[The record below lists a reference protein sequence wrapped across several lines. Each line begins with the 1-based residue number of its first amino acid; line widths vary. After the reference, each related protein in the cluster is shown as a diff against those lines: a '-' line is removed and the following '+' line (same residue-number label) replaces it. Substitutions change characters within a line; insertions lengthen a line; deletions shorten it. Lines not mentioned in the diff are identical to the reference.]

1 MIGCLYSRNVRQ
13 RGREFKCQVNL
24 YKLNERAVTVMEDQ
38 DMKDMVVDENSPIQA
53 NTELQG
59 AARKMGLWSGLRS
72 QEYVLVY

>member
-1 MIGCLYSRNVRQ
+1 
-13 RGREFKCQVNL
+13 
-24 YKLNERAVTVMEDQ
+24 LNERAVTVMEDQ